1 MTENRPTLEPV
12 AAVGSDVALV
22 RVDTMKRPM
31 VVGWP
36 SETEEPP
43 STALTSVS
51 PLGRGDD
58 RWKVFSGL
66 EGEEEV
72 EEEEEEDDD
81 VEDDVEDGVW
91 EEDETTLDG
100 SWALLVAPSAAV
112 ETWVWRKRLF

>member
-22 RVDTMKRPM
+22 LVDTVKRPI
-31 VVGWP
+31 VVGWL

-51 PLGRGDD
+51 PLDRGDD

-72 EEEEEEDDD
+72 EEEEE
-81 VEDDVEDGVW
+81 DVEDGVW

-100 SWALLVAPSAAV
+100 SWALLVAPSGAI
-112 ETWVWRKRLF
+112 ET